1 MKIHYYG
8 HAGVKIE
15 DDLIILIDPWLNDNP
30 RATMKAEEI
39 IKADYIIA
47 THNHFDHVNDIP
59 LIAKNTGATVVGI
72 VETVEDLASKGCEKT
87 IGCNIGGTVKL
98 DGLELLFTQAFH
110 SMNSNPSGVVIF
122 YNHKKIYHA
131 GDTGVFGDMK
141 LIGEMYPL
149 DLAFLPVG
157 GHFTMGIKEAQ
168 KAIQLLNAKK
178 IIPIHYNTFDVIK
191 QVVDE
196 SLVKESNSQLLILQP
211 GEEFT
216 LT

>member
-1 MKIHYYG
+1 MKIQYYG

-30 RATMKAEEI
+30 TATMKAGQI
-39 IKADYIIA
+39 SKADYIIA
-47 THNHFDHVNDIP
+47 THNHSDHVDDIP
-59 LIAKNTGATVVGI
+59 LIAKNTGATVVSI
-72 VETVEDLASKGCEKT
+72 LETAEDLTSKGCEKT
-87 IGCNIGGTVKL
+87 VGCNIGGTVKL
-98 DGLELLFTQAFH
+98 DGLELIFTQAFH
-110 SMNSNPSGVVIF
+110 SMSSNPSGVIIF
-122 YNHKKIYHA
+122 YNNKKIYHA

-168 KAIQLLNAKK
+168 KAVQLLNAKK
-178 IIPIHYNTFDVIK
+178 IVPIHYNTFDVIK
-191 QVVDE
+191 QDVDE
-196 SLVKESNSQLLILQP
+196 SLVKESDSQLLILKP

-216 LT
+216 L

>member
-1 MKIHYYG
+1 MKIQYYG

-30 RATMKAEEI
+30 LATMKAEEI
-39 IKADYIIA
+39 SKADYIIA

-59 LIAKNTGATVVGI
+59 LIAKNTGATVVSI
-72 VETVEDLASKGCEKT
+72 LETAEDLASKGCEKT
-87 IGCNIGGTVKL
+87 VGCNIGGSVKL
-98 DGLELLFTQAFH
+98 DGLELIFTHAFH
-110 SMNSNPSGVVIF
+110 SMSSNPSGVIIF
-122 YNHKKIYHA
+122 YNNKKIYHA

-168 KAIQLLNAKK
+168 KAVQLLNAKK
-178 IIPIHYNTFDVIK
+178 IVPIHYNTFDLIK

-196 SLVKESNSQLLILQP
+196 SLINESDSQLIILQP

-216 LT
+216 L

>member
-1 MKIHYYG
+1 MKIQYYG

-30 RATMKAEEI
+30 IATIKAEEI
-39 IKADYIIA
+39 SKADYIIA
-47 THNHFDHVNDIP
+47 THNHSDHVDDIP
-59 LIAKNTGATVVGI
+59 LIAKNTGATVVSI
-72 VETVEDLASKGCEKT
+72 LETAEDLASKGCEKS
-87 IGCNIGGTVKL
+87 IGCNIGGSVKL
-98 DGLELLFTQAFH
+98 VGLELIFTHAFH
-110 SMNSNPSGVVIF
+110 SMSSNPSGVIIF
-122 YNHKKIYHA
+122 YNNKKIFHA

-168 KAIQLLNAKK
+168 KAVQLLNAKK
-178 IIPIHYNTFDVIK
+178 IVPIHYNTFDLIK
-191 QVVDE
+191 QDVDE
-196 SLVKESNSQLLILQP
+196 NLIKESDSQLLILQP

-216 LT
+216 L

>member
-1 MKIHYYG
+1 MKIQYYG

-30 RATMKAEEI
+30 LATMKAEEI
-39 IKADYIIA
+39 SKADYIIA

-59 LIAKNTGATVVGI
+59 LIAKNTGATVVSI
-72 VETVEDLASKGCEKT
+72 LETAEDLASKGCEKT
-87 IGCNIGGTVKL
+87 IGCNIGGSVKL
-98 DGLELLFTQAFH
+98 EGLELIFTHAFH
-110 SMNSNPSGVVIF
+110 SMSSNPSGVIIF
-122 YNHKKIYHA
+122 YNNKNIYHA

-157 GHFTMGIKEAQ
+157 GHFTMGINEAQ
-168 KAIQLLNAKK
+168 KAVQLLHANK
-178 IIPIHYNTFDVIK
+178 IVPIHYNTFDLIK

-196 SLVKESNSQLLILQP
+196 SLIKESDSQLLILQP

-216 LT
+216 L

>member
-1 MKIHYYG
+1 MKIQYYG

-30 RATMKAEEI
+30 LATMKAEQI
-39 IKADYIIA
+39 GRADYIIA

-59 LIAKNTGATVVGI
+59 LIAKNTGATVVSI
-72 VETVEDLASKGCEKT
+72 LETAEDLASKGCEKT

-98 DGLELLFTQAFH
+98 SGLELIFTQAFH
-110 SMNSNPSGVVIF
+110 SMSSNPSGVIIF
-122 YNHKKIYHA
+122 YNNRTIYHA

-178 IIPIHYNTFDVIK
+178 IVPIHYNTFDLIK
-191 QVVDE
+191 QAVDE
-196 SLVKESNSQLLILQP
+196 SLVKESDSQLLILQP

-216 LT
+216 L

>member
-1 MKIHYYG
+1 MKIQYYG

-30 RATMKAEEI
+30 LATMKSEEI
-39 IKADYIIA
+39 DRADYIIA

-72 VETVEDLASKGCEKT
+72 VETAEDLASKGCEKT
-87 IGCNIGGTVKL
+87 IGCNIGGSVKL
-98 DGLELLFTQAFH
+98 EGLELIFTQAFH
-110 SMNSNPSGVVIF
+110 SMSSNPSGVIIF
-122 YNHKKIYHA
+122 YNNKKIYHA

-141 LIGEMYPL
+141 LIGEIYPL

-168 KAIQLLNAKK
+168 KAIQFLNAKK
-178 IIPIHYNTFDVIK
+178 IVPIHYNTFDVIQ

-196 SLVKESNSQLLILQP
+196 SLIKESGSQLLILQP
-211 GEEFT
+211 GEEYT
-216 LT
+216 L